1 MAMGRMN
8 NFTSVLSRGDWDCQF
23 ICQEGLSRRS
33 NMVPI
38 RKVLRSRPNHSYS
51 LSVKVQELGVNVEK
65 ELERRQV
72 SSERF
77 CLFRVT

>member
-8 NFTSVLSRGDWDCQF
+8 NFTSVLSRGDWDCQLSIRGIVAEIQYCTHAQSSEDSPKTF
-23 ICQEGLSRRS
+23 IFLKGE
-33 NMVPI
+33 
-38 RKVLRSRPNHSYS
+38 
-51 LSVKVQELGVNVEK
+51 VQGFGVNVEK
-65 ELERRQV
+65 ELERRLV